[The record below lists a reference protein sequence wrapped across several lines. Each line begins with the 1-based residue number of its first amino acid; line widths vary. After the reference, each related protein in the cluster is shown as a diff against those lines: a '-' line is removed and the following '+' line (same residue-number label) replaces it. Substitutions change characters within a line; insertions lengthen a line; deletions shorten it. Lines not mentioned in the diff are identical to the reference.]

1 MKWKREMEKQ
11 DTERDK
17 DIKVGKLRE
26 TEPGKE
32 TGRKRNV
39 KKRKKER
46 NSNQLIP
53 NLSKKGGGNCKTNE

>member
-1 MKWKREMEKQ
+1 MKWTIELDKQ

-26 TEPGKE
+26 TGTGKE

-39 KKRKKER
+39 KERKKETV
-46 NSNQLIP
+46 
-53 NLSKKGGGNCKTNE
+53 TN